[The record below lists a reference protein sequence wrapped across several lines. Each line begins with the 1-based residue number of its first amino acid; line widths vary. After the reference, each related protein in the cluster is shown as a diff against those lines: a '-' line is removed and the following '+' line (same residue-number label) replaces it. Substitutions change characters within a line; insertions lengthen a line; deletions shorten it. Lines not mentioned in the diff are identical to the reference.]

1 MASAQAPGPLTRLLE
16 ALSAGTARRAV
27 AGWPHVDLAER
38 ALAAARTTVLGSARD
53 GESALGNTGTLGR
66 ADDAAPGRL
75 DPLARTLP
83 ELARHAGL
91 DPVES
96 ALLTAA
102 LASEIDQNLHLLTGL
117 LSGDDSPQR
126 PTVALA
132 LELAGMGPAERAG
145 RRALA
150 ELGPLR
156 RHGLLRV
163 TGDGPL
169 LARRLAVADRPVAHL
184 LGDDTPA
191 TAIAALL
198 TELTPVEVPGYDRVA
213 AALRAGHPLAWV
225 HSPPGAAG
233 PALAAA
239 ACRELDVPYL
249 AADLGRLVVATG
261 AAEPHAADVV
271 AAIDALITE
280 ATLAGSVLILLSAE
294 LAGAHADRLVH
305 AALPLIAVGS
315 IPWDPAWP
323 TERLPVS
330 VTSPRIS
337 TAIRA
342 ALWSPILGTAPALSD
357 DPAADIAAL
366 RLTPGDIMRVSRAA
380 LDDAALGLAGDQTG
394 GPSGTV
400 TAEHIRRS
408 ARRLG
413 RNRSSKFQAS
423 TEPATLDDLV
433 LPEHVKSEVARLLDW
448 ARYRDEVLAQ
458 GPLQGKGGKGTG
470 ICALFA
476 GSPGTGKS
484 LAAHVVA
491 DTLGMDLYSVDISS
505 MVDKYIGETE
515 KNLER
520 VFTEA
525 ESLNAVLF
533 FDEADSLFGSRSEVR
548 DSRDR
553 YANQEVAY
561 LLQRMEQF
569 DGITVLATNLR
580 GNLDPAFSRRLHF
593 VIHFPDPD
601 EDTRARLWTHHLANL
616 ATTDPRDPIDI
627 GVLARDMELAGG
639 DIRNI
644 VLSAAYAAAAER
656 SPTGMRHVTA
666 AAVREYSK
674 LGRRVPAAM
683 SSAHHDT
690 SEAAAR

>member
-1 MASAQAPGPLTRLLE
+1 MTTAHAPGPLARLLE
-16 ALSAGTARRAV
+16 ALGAATARRAA
-27 AGWPHVDLAER
+27 AGWPGSARAEA
-38 ALAAARTTVLGSARD
+38 ALAAARTTLANSAH
-53 GESALGNTGTLGR
+53 
-66 ADDAAPGRL
+66 DAAAGHA

-91 DPVES
+91 DATES

-102 LASEIDQNLHLLTGL
+102 LAPELDPNLHLLTGL
-117 LSGDDSPQR
+117 LSGDDAPRR
-126 PTVALA
+126 PTAALA
-132 LELAGMGPAERAG
+132 LELAGIGPAERTG
-145 RRALA
+145 REALA
-150 ELGPLR
+150 ELGALR
-156 RHGLLRV
+156 RHGLIRPA
-163 TGDGPL
+163 GDGPL
-169 LARRLAVADRPVAHL
+169 LSRRLVVIDRVVAHL

-191 TAIAALL
+191 AAIAALL
-198 TELTPVEVPGYDRVA
+198 TELTPVDVPGYDRVA
-213 AALRAGHPLAWV
+213 AAIGAGHPLVWV
-225 HSPPGAAG
+225 HCPPGAAG
-233 PALAAA
+233 PSLATA
-239 ACRELDVPYL
+239 ACRALDVPYL
-249 AADLGRLVVATG
+249 AADLGRLSIAAG
-261 AAEPHAADVV
+261 AGGPHPADVT
-271 AAIDALITE
+271 AAIDALTIE
-280 ATLAGSVLILLSAE
+280 ATLAGSVLILLHAE
-294 LAGAHADRLVH
+294 FAGTWANKMVH
-305 AALPLIAVGS
+305 AALPMIAVGS
-315 IPWDPAWP
+315 IPWDPTWP

-330 VTSPRIS
+330 VIAPRVS
-337 TAIRA
+337 TAVRA
-342 ALWSPILGTAPALSD
+342 ALWSPVLGTAQPLSTVA

-366 RLTPGDIMRVSRAA
+366 RLTPGDITRVSRAA
-380 LDDAALGLAGDQTG
+380 LDDAALEEAGDATAMV
-394 GPSGTV
+394 TV
-400 TAEHIRRS
+400 EHIRRA

-423 TEPATLDDLV
+423 TAPATLDDLV
-433 LPEHVKSEVARLLDW
+433 LPDHTRAEVARLLDW

-616 ATTDPRDPIDI
+616 AATDPSDPIDI
-627 GVLARDMELAGG
+627 GVLAKDLELAGG

-644 VLSAAYAAAAER
+644 VLSAAYAATAEH
-656 SPTGMRHVTA
+656 SPAGMRHVTA

-674 LGRRVPAAM
+674 LGRRVPAGM
-683 SSAHHDT
+683 SLAHHES
-690 SEAAAR
+690 SEAAVR